1 MTGRNFNQSRKNRRG
16 GEGSR
21 SPNSKT
27 YLDRDSPSPSTSP
40 SNFKVFDNT
49 FERSSPIFIQSR
61 GTSSDSEDEGM
72 LPYAGAKF
80 NSPPP
85 ANVLPTPPTS
95 WLHNSRSEQVALS
108 AMSTHLR
115 QLLNVS

>member
-1 MTGRNFNQSRKNRRG
+1 MTGRNFNKSRKNRRG
-16 GEGSR
+16 VEGR
-21 SPNSKT
+21 KSPNSKT
-27 YLDRDSPSPSTSP
+27 YFDRDSPSPS
-40 SNFKVFDNT
+40 NFKVFENT

-61 GTSSDSEDEGM
+61 GTSSDSEDEGI

-95 WLHNSRSEQVALS
+95 WLQASRSENVALNV
-108 AMSTHLR
+108 MSCHLR
-115 QLLNVS
+115 QLLKVSE